1 MEYQE
6 ITNLLNNT
14 QSKTSKFRT
23 RNWVEINGKSRE
35 TCKDSDQIKFNTPM
49 IKSNLCDYNDA
60 YILVTGTITI
70 TGAGDNDAGKQ
81 ANERNNGVIFKNFA
95 RFADCISEI
104 NNTQTDNGKDIYAV
118 IPMDNLIEYGDN
130 YQNTS

>member
-1 MEYQE
+1 
-6 ITNLLNNT
+6 
-14 QSKTSKFRT
+14 
-23 RNWVEINGKSRE
+23 
-35 TCKDSDQIKFNTPM
+35 M

-95 RFADCISEI
+95 RFTDCISEI
-104 NNTQTDNGKDIYAV
+104 NNTQTDNAKDIYVV

-130 YQNTS
+130 YQNTSWSL

>member
-35 TCKDSDQIKFNTPM
+35 TCKDNDKIKFM
-49 IKSNLCDYNDA
+49 
-60 YILVTGTITI
+60 
-70 TGAGDNDAGKQ
+70 
-81 ANERNNGVIFKNFA
+81 
-95 RFADCISEI
+95 
-104 NNTQTDNGKDIYAV
+104 
-118 IPMDNLIEYGDN
+118 
-130 YQNTS
+130 